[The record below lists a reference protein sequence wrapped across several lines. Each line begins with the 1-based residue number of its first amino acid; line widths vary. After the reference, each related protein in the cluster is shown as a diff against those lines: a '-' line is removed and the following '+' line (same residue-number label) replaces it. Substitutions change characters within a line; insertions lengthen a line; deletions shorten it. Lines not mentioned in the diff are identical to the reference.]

1 VTILA
6 KRRGDVMFWHQSL
19 YHPVTD
25 AGQDEERPMP
35 ASSPRAGMHTIS
47 VRFNCVIHD
56 FMMLNQVRETA
67 AADAAIELAIDTLR
81 KAFAQ

>member
-6 KRRGDVMFWHQSL
+6 KRRGDVTFW
-19 YHPVTD
+19 
-25 AGQDEERPMP
+25 
-35 ASSPRAGMHTIS
+35 HTIS
-47 VRFNCVIHD
+47 VRFNCVIDD

-67 AADAAIELAIDTLR
+67 AADAAIELAINTLR

>member
-1 VTILA
+1 MGA
-6 KRRGDVMFWHQSL
+6 
-19 YHPVTD
+19 
-25 AGQDEERPMP
+25 E
-35 ASSPRAGMHTIS
+35 AGMHTIS

-67 AADAAIELAIDTLR
+67 TADAAIELAINTLR